1 MVPIPV
7 CGLCGNLFSCCFQ
20 AGFPPP
26 SCSFYY
32 GHFILFPQNTFKE
45 LTEMIVISKLMNVGG
60 TQLGACVISAIQSC
74 LTLCDPIDSLPGS
87 SVHGIFQARILGC
100 VAIPSSEDLPDPG
113 SKPTSPVSP
122 EFAGCGFFTTEPP
135 GKPRNWLQWDYV
147 LVVFLGDDFCLIL

>member
-1 MVPIPV
+1 MWEPFQ
-7 CGLCGNLFSCCFQ
+7 LLFS
-20 AGFPPP
+20 GWLSP
-26 SCSFYY
+26 SQL
-32 GHFILFPQNTFKE
+32 FIL
-45 LTEMIVISKLMNVGG
+45 LWSLYSVSSKHIQRTNRNDCYFQTYERWRYTVRR
-60 TQLGACVISAIQSC
+60 CVISAIQSC
-74 LTLCDPIDSLPGS
+74 LTLCDPMDSLPGS